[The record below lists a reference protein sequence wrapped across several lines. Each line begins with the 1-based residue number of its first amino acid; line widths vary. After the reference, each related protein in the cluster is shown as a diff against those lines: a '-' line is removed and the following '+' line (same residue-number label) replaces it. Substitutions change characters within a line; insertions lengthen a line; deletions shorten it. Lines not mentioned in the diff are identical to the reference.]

1 MRSFTA
7 RNVNSM
13 LRLVL
18 PEFKT
23 QGVPFPSRNG
33 PVLRMM
39 GPTCLTYTHPLER
52 VCFCPIRDANPFFH
66 LFESMWMLAGRND
79 VKWISF
85 FNSGMAQ
92 YSDDGETFNAAYGH
106 RLRHHF
112 KIDQLNIVVNQLMAD
127 PNSRQAVAQLWDSED
142 LLKHTKDK
150 ACNLCLVFT
159 NDARPGEKGLL
170 GLTVYNRSN
179 DAVWGTVAGANPV
192 HMSYFQQYVADC
204 LGWSVGDYHQ
214 ITANLHYYTSL
225 TGDKYATLMNSG
237 LDDCDQYRNITN
249 RPYDL
254 MVDLIRD
261 DWMEELNMFINKAD
275 GGQIDPLYAARI
287 RSDFISTVL
296 LPLYQAWVCR
306 KDKDYQGA
314 YTWVNECAAFD
325 WRLACV
331 EWMDRRDSK

>member
-1 MRSFTA
+1 MRSFTQ

-13 LRLVL
+13 LRTVL
-18 PEFKT
+18 PKFRSE
-23 QGVPFPSRNG
+23 GVAFPSRNG

-92 YSDDGETFNAAYGH
+92 YSDNGETFNAAYGH
-106 RLRHHF
+106 RLRQHF

-127 PNSRQAVAQLWDSED
+127 PYSRQAVAQLWDSED

-159 NDARPGEKGLL
+159 NDAMPGEKGKL

-204 LGWSVGDYHQ
+204 LGWSVGEYHQ

-225 TGDKYATLMNSG
+225 TGDKYAQLMEPTTS
-237 LDDCDQYRNITN
+237 CDHYNGDIK
-249 RPYDL
+249 PYAP
-254 MVDLIRD
+254 MVDMVRD
-261 DWMEELNMFINKAD
+261 DWMEELNAFINKAD
-275 GGQIDPLYAARI
+275 GGQLDPLHAARI
-287 RSDFISTVL
+287 KSDFISTVL

-306 KDKDYQGA
+306 KLKDFTGA
-314 YTWVNECAAFD
+314 RICVADCSAKD
-325 WRLACV
+325 WRLACM
-331 EWMDRRDSK
+331 EWMDRKDSK